1 MKGKWTLL
9 GSILAVLLLALAA
22 GLTWAQGPEPP
33 GEGVQPEGDVSIAA
47 TVSSKISYQGVLK
60 ENGQPVNAPRN
71 MVFRFYT
78 TSDCTGTPVQE
89 VTKNNVPV
97 SNGLFSVALEVSQ
110 NHFNGQGLW
119 VAVDVGGTVV
129 GCQEI
134 LPVPYALSL
143 RPGAV
148 ISGTAVPVLRARDLD
163 ADGELATLEIIS
175 VSPFVARSVGVEG
188 EGDWG
193 VYGYSPDYIGVR
205 GETGTSATSGTGV
218 YGLAQA
224 TSGTTYGVYGRA
236 QSPDG
241 YGGYFENTA
250 GSGDGVGIYG
260 ITYAT
265 GDGKGVWGE
274 AAATSGYS
282 IGVYGLAKSPGGT
295 GVMGY
300 AYANTGG
307 AIGVYGQTNAPNGSG
322 VYGRAFST
330 SGGHG
335 VYAYSW
341 APAVGGSAL
350 YAENANANGIA
361 IWGKAQGTDSTMVLE
376 HKANS
381 GDFIRAWQT
390 DPSDLRFRLTVTGT
404 TYADG
409 SYNTPASDFAEL
421 LPAVDGLEPGDVLV
435 VGEDG
440 KLARSTQPYQPTVV
454 GVYSTRPG
462 FVGGQPVEG
471 KLEGHIPLA
480 VVGVVPVKASAEN
493 GPIRPGD
500 LLVASSIPGHAM
512 KAGPNPPVGTVIGK
526 ALEGLDEGTGI
537 IRMLVML
544 Q

>member
-22 GLTWAQGPEPP
+22 GLTRAQGPEPP
-33 GEGVQPEGDVSIAA
+33 GELGAQGGVEITADVNSR
-47 TVSSKISYQGVLK
+47 ISYQGVLK
-60 ENGQPVNAPRN
+60 ENGQPVNGTRN

-78 TSDCTGTPVQE
+78 TSNCTGTPVQE

-97 SNGLFSVALEVSQ
+97 SNGLFSVALDVTQS
-110 NHFNGQGLW
+110 HFNGQGLW

-143 RPGAV
+143 RPGARV
-148 ISGTAVPVLRARDLD
+148 QGSSASADLVTTEMGSGWPPPLY
-163 ADGELATLEIIS
+163 
-175 VSPFVARSVGVEG
+175 PVGVKG
-188 EGDWG
+188 EGKWG
-193 VYGYSPDYIGVR
+193 VYGYSADAI
-205 GETGTSATSGTGV
+205 GV
-218 YGLAQA
+218 YGKSASTSGIGVYGIAQA

-250 GSGDGVGIYG
+250 TGGDGVGIYG
-260 ITYAT
+260 VSNAT
-265 GDGKGVWGE
+265 GAGKGVWGE
-274 AAATSGYS
+274 AAASTGNS
-282 IGVYGLAKSPGGT
+282 IGVYGLARSPGGM

-300 AYANTGG
+300 AFANTGS
-307 AIGVYGQTNAPNGSG
+307 ATGVHGTTNAPLGNGVAG
-322 VYGRAFST
+322 WAFST

-335 VYAYSW
+335 VYANSR
-341 APAVGGSAL
+341 APGVNGAAL
-350 YAENANANGIA
+350 YAVNTHANGIA
-361 IWGKAQGTDSTMVLE
+361 IWGKADGTDSTMVLE
-376 HKANS
+376 HRAGS
-381 GDFIRAWQT
+381 GDFIRAFQT
-390 DPSDLRFRLTVTGT
+390 DPGDLRFRLTVTGT
-404 TYADG
+404 VYADG
-409 SYNTPASDFAEL
+409 SYNTPASDFAEM

-462 FVGGQPVEG
+462 FVGGQPAEG
-471 KLEGHIPLA
+471 ELEGHIPLA

-512 KAGPNPPVGTVIGK
+512 KAGPNPPAGTVIGK
-526 ALEGLDEGTGI
+526 ALEGLDEGTGV

-544 Q
+544 R

>member
-33 GEGVQPEGDVSIAA
+33 GEGVQPEGDISIAA

-78 TSDCTGTPVQE
+78 TSNCTGTPVQE

-143 RPGAV
+143 RPGARIQDGSASANLV
-148 ISGTAVPVLRARDLD
+148 TAELRGWPPILY
-163 ADGELATLEIIS
+163 
-175 VSPFVARSVGVEG
+175 PVGVKG
-188 EGDWG
+188 EGTWG
-193 VYGYSPDYIGVR
+193 VYGYSANAIGVY
-205 GETGTSATSGTGV
+205 GESASTSGTGV

-224 TSGTTYGVYGRA
+224 TSGTTYGVYGKA

-241 YGGYFENTA
+241 YGGYFEN
-250 GSGDGVGIYG
+250 
-260 ITYAT
+260 
-265 GDGKGVWGE
+265 K
-274 AAATSGYS
+274 ATSGGVALYGKS
-282 IGVYGLAKSPGGT
+282 DGATGVYGEGPIYGVYSLASALSGPN
-295 GVMGY
+295 Y
-300 AYANTGG
+300 
-307 AIGVYGQTNAPNGSG
+307 GVYGGSRSSEGYGGYFVNLSTNG
-322 VYGRAFST
+322 V
-330 SGGHG
+330 
-335 VYAYSW
+335 
-341 APAVGGSAL
+341 AL
-350 YAENANANGIA
+350 YANSSGSTRDKPTLRVINSESDRGMAAYLTNNSNYATAHFSNG
-361 IWGKAQGTDSTMVLE
+361 GSGEVLYLQNGGTDAAGTGG
-376 HKANS
+376 
-381 GDFIRAWQT
+381 GDFIKAVNKPEDDIQ
-390 DPSDLRFRLTVTGT
+390 FRVTTSGDV
-404 TYADG
+404 YADG
-409 SYNTPASDFAEL
+409 TFHTPAADFAEL
-421 LPAVDGLEPGDVLV
+421 LPAVPGLEPGDVLV
-435 VGEDG
+435 VGADG
-440 KLARSTQPYQPTVV
+440 KLARSTQAYQPTVV

-471 KLEGHIPLA
+471 EREGHIPLA

>member
-1 MKGKWTLL
+1 
-9 GSILAVLLLALAA
+9 
-22 GLTWAQGPEPP
+22 
-33 GEGVQPEGDVSIAA
+33 
-47 TVSSKISYQGVLK
+47 
-60 ENGQPVNAPRN
+60 
-71 MVFRFYT
+71 
-78 TSDCTGTPVQE
+78 
-89 VTKNNVPV
+89 
-97 SNGLFSVALEVSQ
+97 VSQ

-241 YGGYFENTA
+241 YGGYFEN
-250 GSGDGVGIYG
+250 
-260 ITYAT
+260 
-265 GDGKGVWGE
+265 K
-274 AAATSGYS
+274 ATSGGVALYGKS
-282 IGVYGLAKSPGGT
+282 DGATGVYGEGPIYGVYSLASALSGPN
-295 GVMGY
+295 Y
-300 AYANTGG
+300 
-307 AIGVYGQTNAPNGSG
+307 GVYGGSRSSEGYGGYFVNLSTNG
-322 VYGRAFST
+322 V
-330 SGGHG
+330 
-335 VYAYSW
+335 
-341 APAVGGSAL
+341 AL
-350 YAENANANGIA
+350 YANSSGSTRDKPTLRVINSESDRGMAAYLTNNSNYATAHFSNG
-361 IWGKAQGTDSTMVLE
+361 GSGEVLYLQNGGTDAAGTGG
-376 HKANS
+376 
-381 GDFIRAWQT
+381 GDFIKAVNKPEDDIQ
-390 DPSDLRFRLTVTGT
+390 FRVTTSGDV
-404 TYADG
+404 YADG
-409 SYNTPASDFAEL
+409 TFHTPAADFAEL
-421 LPAVDGLEPGDVLV
+421 LPAVPGLEPGDVLV
-435 VGEDG
+435 VGADG
-440 KLARSTQPYQPTVV
+440 KLARSTQAYQPTVV

-471 KLEGHIPLA
+471 EREGHIPLA

>member
-1 MKGKWTLL
+1 MNGQSRFQNVLSKVQIHIRRCEMKGKWTLL

-22 GLTWAQGPEPP
+22 GLTRAQGPEPP

-143 RPGAV
+143 RPGARIQDGSASANLV
-148 ISGTAVPVLRARDLD
+148 TAELRGWPPILY
-163 ADGELATLEIIS
+163 
-175 VSPFVARSVGVEG
+175 PVGVKG
-188 EGDWG
+188 EGTWG
-193 VYGYSPDYIGVR
+193 VYGYSANAIGVY
-205 GETGTSATSGTGV
+205 GGSASTSGTGV

-241 YGGYFENTA
+241 YGGYFENTSTA
-250 GSGDGVGIYG
+250 GGWGLYG
-260 ITYAT
+260 KSAGGT
-265 GDGKGVWGE
+265 GVWGE
-274 AAATSGYS
+274 GTTIGVDGYAS
-282 IGVYGLAKSPGGT
+282 ASTGSAVGVLGRAYSQQGTGVYGVALQTT
-295 GVMGY
+295 GMSY
-300 AYANTGG
+300 
-307 AIGVYGQTNAPNGSG
+307 GVYGEDRSSVGYGGYFLNTSSG
-322 VYGRAFST
+322 V
-330 SGGHG
+330 
-335 VYAYSW
+335 
-341 APAVGGSAL
+341 AL
-350 YAENANANGIA
+350 YARTD
-361 IWGKAQGTDSTMVLE
+361 QGSGNIIEAWSST
-376 HKANS
+376 
-381 GDFIRAWQT
+381 GDRE
-390 DPSDLRFRLTVTGT
+390 FRVERGGDVR
-404 TYADG
+404 ADG
-409 SYNTPASDFAEL
+409 SFTGGGADYAEL
-421 LPAVDGLEPGDVLV
+421 LPGAAGLEPGDVLAINQEGQLV
-435 VGEDG
+435 
-440 KLARSTQPYQPTVV
+440 RSTRPYEASVV
-454 GVYSTRPG
+454 GVYSTQPG
-462 FVGGQPVEG
+462 FVAGAGDESADLTG
-471 KLEGHIPLA
+471 KVPLA
-480 VVGVVPVKASAEN
+480 VMGIVPVKASAEN